1 MNRVYYLIFDRNL
14 AMNNN
19 SIYQSN
25 HDFIFIGHRVSEVVC
40 FVAVGRRL
48 QQQQLVGV
56 ALPPHSLHERLLDT
70 ASMAEDYV
78 VQVLLLKVNEIL
90 NLFQISKSSNK
101 ILKQSIQ
108 KLLNLKAYLVH
119 WADVAYNGV

>member
-1 MNRVYYLIFDRNL
+1 MNSMNRVYYLIFDRNL

-90 NLFQISKSSNK
+90 DLIQISKSSNK
-101 ILKQSIQ
+101 K
-108 KLLNLKAYLVH
+108 KF
-119 WADVAYNGV
+119 